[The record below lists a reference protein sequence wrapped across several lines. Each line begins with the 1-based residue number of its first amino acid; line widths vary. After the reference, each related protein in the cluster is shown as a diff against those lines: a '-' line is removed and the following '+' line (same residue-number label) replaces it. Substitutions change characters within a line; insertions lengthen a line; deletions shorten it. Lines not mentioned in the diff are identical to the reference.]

1 MHPACRCAYPRHACR
16 DIAPTLRLGEHLGA
30 RPPSGA
36 AGGWPRAYAAHLL
49 ATLERQLIAPLCL
62 SAETDLRLSN
72 HASQALRSDKA
83 EKPQA
88 KVVHELMRLVAL
100 PPLAIFA
107 VLLDRSGLTKADT
120 QMVVV
125 NKAEHQLPLAVV
137 TLRGAA
143 YAPPPG
149 WLGSVSNP
157 HETERAALAPAAKQ
171 AAQHAQLAAQY
182 AQHLAAGRAHPSS
195 WGLPPNAWSM
205 AAAAGGVGLA
215 VTVSVTVL

>member
-1 MHPACRCAYPRHACR
+1 MHPACSPVHRACRRASPRHACR

-30 RPPSGA
+30 RPPSGG

-83 EKPQA
+83 ERPQA

-107 VLLDRSGLTKADT
+107 VLLDPRRRVAHHLD
-120 QMVVV
+120 
-125 NKAEHQLPLAVV
+125 V
-137 TLRGAA
+137 TFYNLSTVALHDWQR
-143 YAPPPG
+143 Y
-149 WLGSVSNP
+149 
-157 HETERAALAPAAKQ
+157 TEMRAL
-171 AAQHAQLAAQY
+171 
-182 AQHLAAGRAHPSS
+182 
-195 WGLPPNAWSM
+195 
-205 AAAAGGVGLA
+205 
-215 VTVSVTVL
+215 